1 MSLSIEAVS
10 NFGQLFDNSSTQK
23 VTEQE
28 NSFANILSD
37 SINETKQAEAVDDA
51 SSVDLMSGT
60 EDSLQSA
67 MIDAQ
72 KAELTLQLT
81 VQIRNKILDSYN
93 EIMNMQV

>member
-1 MSLSIEAVS
+1 MSLSIESVS

-23 VTEQE
+23 VMEQE

-51 SSVDLMSGT
+51 SNIDLMSGT

-93 EIMNMQV
+93 EIMSMQV